1 MKSKIEIESSTCNL
15 ESVHSAIDIY
25 ESLRK
30 KYKEEEIIILES
42 ISGPEKDCTQ
52 SIVGFNP
59 IINILVKN
67 RKVSITGNELLVKKI
82 LNHDLIQL
90 YSVNNDQIDI
100 INNGDVISIF
110 RAIES
115 VFSITY
121 IGLPADI
128 AVGFFGYFG
137 YDSIFFFE
145 DIEKKISRNKNF
157 SDINLTLYQ
166 NIINVNLRDN
176 KTTLTINNSKSDLFP
191 TSNKSE
197 IVDLITILNAAK
209 HDNNCDF
216 GYNYHSI
223 PSVQKDLYF
232 KWFDKAKRHINIG
245 DIYQIQLGHEIT
257 IKSNIPPFQVY
268 LRLRKYNPSPYM
280 YFFKTVEGVYII
292 GASPEMFVTLTK
304 HNDIIMRPIAGTIRN
319 STDPIIK
326 ENNRNKLLSDEKEKA
341 EHLMLVDLCRNDMAR
356 ISVPS
361 SLTVNDLITTEE
373 YSHVIHLV
381 SEICSKLQKGLDKY
395 NVIEASFPAGTMT
408 GTPKIRAIEIIEDT
422 EISERGIYA
431 GCIGFLGFNNT
442 IISALCIRT
451 AIYHDGQYSI
461 RASGGVVEDS
471 THEGEW
477 NETIS
482 KLSSTYFAITNKE
495 LTSESFIN

>member
-1 MKSKIEIESSTCNL
+1 MNSKIEIESSTCNL
-15 ESVHSAIDIY
+15 ESIHSPIDIY

-42 ISGPEKDCTQ
+42 MSGPEKDCTQ
-52 SIVGFNP
+52 SIIGFNP
-59 IINILVKN
+59 IISILVKN

-82 LNHDLIQL
+82 LNHELIQS
-90 YSVNNDQIDI
+90 YSIKNEQIEI
-100 INNGDVISIF
+100 INNSDVISIF

-115 VFSITY
+115 IFSITY
-121 IGLPADI
+121 SGLPADI

-145 DIEKKISRNKNF
+145 DIDQKMPRNKSF
-157 SDINLTLYQ
+157 SDINMTLYQ

-176 KTTLTINNSKSDLFP
+176 KTTLTINNSKNDLFP
-191 TSNKSE
+191 TSKKSE
-197 IVDLITILNAAK
+197 IVNLIAILNTTK
-209 HDNNCDF
+209 HDNNCDVN
-216 GYNYHSI
+216 YNYESI
-223 PSVQKDLYF
+223 PSVQKELYF
-232 KWFDKAKRHINIG
+232 KWFDKAKGHINIG

-257 IKSNIPPFQVY
+257 IKSNMPPFQVY

-280 YFFKTVEGVYII
+280 YFFKTSEGVYII

-304 HNDIIMRPIAGTIRN
+304 HNDVIMRPIAGTIRN
-319 STDPIIK
+319 SNDPTIK
-326 ENNRNKLLSDEKEKA
+326 ENNRKKLLSDEKEKA
-341 EHLMLVDLCRNDMAR
+341 EHLMLVDLCRNDIAR
-356 ISVPS
+356 ICVPS
-361 SLTVNDLITTEE
+361 SLKVNDLIVTEE

-381 SEICSKLQKGLDKY
+381 SDISAKLKKGLDKY
-395 NVIEASFPAGTMT
+395 DVIEASFPAGTMT

-422 EISERGIYA
+422 EISERGVYA
-431 GCIGFLGFNNT
+431 GCIGFLGFNN
-442 IISALCIRT
+442 ILISALCIRT
-451 AIYHDGQYSI
+451 AVYHDGQYSI
-461 RASGGVVEDS
+461 RASGGIVEDS
-471 THEGEW
+471 TNEGEW